1 MRDGREECAYGRE
14 EAAEEHDACACCDGE
29 AVHNA
34 GERGESDVL
43 AEGGNRGATEKP
55 GNGADKAVAAD
66 GPAHFDFVDLTL
78 EGTAA
83 KGAGVSDGFRG
94 GDKVNRD
101 NGENGTEVEFRSER
115 KELGE
120 CEKAVVCDA

>member
-14 EAAEEHDACACCDGE
+14 EATEEHDACACCDGE

-34 GERGESDVL
+34 RERGESDVL
-43 AEGGNRGATEKP
+43 AEGCNRGAAEEA
-55 GNGADKAVAAD
+55 GNGTYETVAAD
-66 GPAHFDFVDLTL
+66 GASHFDFVDLAL

-83 KGAGVSDGFRG
+83 KGAGVTDGFCGGHEIDGDDGEDGAQVKFRG
-94 GDKVNRD
+94 ER
-101 NGENGTEVEFRSER
+101 EEF
-115 KELGE
+115 GE